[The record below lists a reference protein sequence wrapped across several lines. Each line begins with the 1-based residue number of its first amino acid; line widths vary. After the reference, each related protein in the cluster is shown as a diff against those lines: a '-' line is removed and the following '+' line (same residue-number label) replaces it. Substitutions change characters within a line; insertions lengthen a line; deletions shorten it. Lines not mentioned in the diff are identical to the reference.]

1 MDRVK
6 RVLHRIVN
14 EPRLLLAVLLGDFLL
29 ASGLYWAIE
38 GTGPVASMWWAV
50 VTGTTTGYG
59 DYSPVTTAGR
69 GLAVAFMLSMLL
81 LVLCAGAHFTRAVL
95 HDPDAFTDAE
105 QREMLGLL
113 RENNALLRWQVE
125 QQHGAPAVAAALAH
139 AAHPPEQS
147 PQHPPG
153 HSPGHSV
160 PGTTPLRQQEQP

>member
-1 MDRVK
+1 MAVK
-6 RVLHRIVN
+6 RVLHRVVN
-14 EPRLLLAVLLGDFLL
+14 EPRLLLAVLVADFLL

-38 GTGPVASMWWAV
+38 GTGPVASMWWAI

-69 GLAVAFMLSMLL
+69 GVAVAFMLSMLL

-113 RENNALLRWQVE
+113 RENNALLRFQVE
-125 QQHGAPAVAAALAH
+125 HEHGAQALESTLARLGEAPVRAEPAPPTH
-139 AAHPPEQS
+139 A
-147 PQHPPG
+147 
-153 HSPGHSV
+153 
-160 PGTTPLRQQEQP
+160 RQQEQP

>member
-1 MDRVK
+1 MAVK
-6 RVLHRIVN
+6 RVLHRVVN
-14 EPRLLLAVLLGDFLL
+14 EPRLLLAVLVADFLL

-38 GTGPVASMWWAV
+38 GTGPVASMWWAI

-69 GLAVAFMLSMLL
+69 GVAVLFMLSMLL

-113 RENNALLRWQVE
+113 RENNALLRLQVE
-125 QQHGAPAVAAALAH
+125 HDHGPQALEQALAPVH
-139 AAHPPEQS
+139 HP
-147 PQHPPG
+147 
-153 HSPGHSV
+153 
-160 PGTTPLRQQEQP
+160 RQQEHP

>member
-1 MDRVK
+1 MAVK
-6 RVLHRIVN
+6 RVLHRVVN
-14 EPRLLLAVLLGDFLL
+14 EPRLLLAVLVGDFVL

-69 GLAVAFMLSMLL
+69 GVAVAFMLSMLL

-113 RENNALLRWQVE
+113 RENNALLRLQVE
-125 QQHGAPAVAAALAH
+125 HEHGAQALESTLARLGEAPARTEPAPPTH
-139 AAHPPEQS
+139 A
-147 PQHPPG
+147 
-153 HSPGHSV
+153 
-160 PGTTPLRQQEQP
+160 RQQEQP

>member
-1 MDRVK
+1 MAVK
-6 RVLHRIVN
+6 RVLHRVVN
-14 EPRLLLAVLLGDFLL
+14 EPRLLLAVLVADFLV

-38 GTGPVASMWWAV
+38 GTGPVASMWWAI

-69 GLAVAFMLSMLL
+69 GVAVLFMLSMLL

-113 RENNALLRWQVE
+113 RENNALLRLQVE
-125 QQHGAPAVAAALAH
+125 HDHGPQALERALELAPEQAH
-139 AAHPPEQS
+139 APVHHP
-147 PQHPPG
+147 
-153 HSPGHSV
+153 
-160 PGTTPLRQQEQP
+160 RQQEHP